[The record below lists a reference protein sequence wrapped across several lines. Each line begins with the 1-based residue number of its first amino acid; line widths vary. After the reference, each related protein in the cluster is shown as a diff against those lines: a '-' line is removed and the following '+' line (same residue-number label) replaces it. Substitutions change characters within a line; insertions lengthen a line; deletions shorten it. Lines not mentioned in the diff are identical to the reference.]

1 MVPSRGMGSGP
12 RRSLNRRDLNGDGKA
27 ENVNHADVWVWE
39 GEDEWREIGQL
50 QRQREDLVAASDSNG
65 RVWFLGGADIHKED
79 SRMPL
84 GAVDLVKE
92 DRITPL
98 ADIDPVRSSTAV
110 WLGNRGACLFGG
122 VTRTETKNSLTTK
135 VVCVPGRPRVSDGPA
150 IAAADPSEG
159 RPG

>member
-1 MVPSRGMGSGP
+1 MAAARLAGG
-12 RRSLNRRDLNGDGKA
+12 LNRRDLNGDGKA

-50 QRQREDLVAASDSNG
+50 QRQREDLVAASDRNG

-110 WLGNRGACLFGG
+110 WLANRCVCLFGG
-122 VTRTETKNSLTTK
+122 VTRTEDK
-135 VVCVPGRPRVSDGPA
+135 
-150 IAAADPSEG
+150 EF